1 MRKRERER
9 EYMVK
14 GKNKPFEV
22 MEKRDMY
29 KGSGIKIEDETE
41 ETQEAQQPEREEDR
55 TPNGDSDCFAG
66 DMIILSLSVFKE
78 DVASALRS

>member
-1 MRKRERER
+1 MI
-9 EYMVK
+9 K
-14 GKNKPFEV
+14 GKNKPPEA

-29 KGSGIKIEDETE
+29 KGPGIKMEDETEE

-55 TPNGDSDCFAG
+55 TPNGDGDCFAG

-78 DVASALRS
+78 DVASTLRS